1 MQGATCCVYTLCAQT
16 SSLFNSKKKE
26 EEEEVSSDLMKTLP
40 AAPASHSRGYADPL
54 GPLFSTMCA
63 QPCSSLD
70 QQ

>member
-1 MQGATCCVYTLCAQT
+1 MFTRYVHKQVLYLIV
-16 SSLFNSKKKE
+16 KKKE